1 MIIRLLRLA
10 SVIQPAHLTGLPTS
24 ICLVIVISCHAYR
37 VLMAHGARGEY
48 ITGRLVKTR
57 KSVGERF
64 VIVNP
69 SCRLL

>member
-1 MIIRLLRLA
+1 
-10 SVIQPAHLTGLPTS
+10 
-24 ICLVIVISCHAYR
+24 
-37 VLMAHGARGEY
+37 MAHGARGEY

-69 SCRLL
+69 SCRQFYVIYIGCLLGRGLNLKYVCLCISVSIT